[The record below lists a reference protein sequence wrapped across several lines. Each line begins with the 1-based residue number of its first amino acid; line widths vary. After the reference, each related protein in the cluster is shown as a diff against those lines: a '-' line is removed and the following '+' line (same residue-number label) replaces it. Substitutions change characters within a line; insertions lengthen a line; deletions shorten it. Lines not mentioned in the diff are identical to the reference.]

1 MIALGRSVSRKMW
14 AVMSDW
20 NFVVT
25 VLLALVVHLA
35 WRIDSGTWNPDIL
48 CAQLVGVAASMLAME
63 FWISS
68 RRRIS
73 NDVESATARTEGAG
87 VAQATE
93 SCFEGRTSPNR
104 TAIAGGRDRLSDGG
118 VDAVPDAGET
128 VGPPRR

>member
-1 MIALGRSVSRKMW
+1 MIAIRRSVFGKVW
-14 AVMSDW
+14 AVMLDW
-20 NFVVT
+20 SFVAT
-25 VLLALVVHLA
+25 ALLALVAHLA
-35 WRIDSGTWNPDIL
+35 WRIDSGTWNPGIL

-63 FWISS
+63 YWISS

-73 NDVESATARTEGAG
+73 NDVESATARPEEAG
-87 VAQATE
+87 GAQATE

-104 TAIAGGRDRLSDGG
+104 KAIAGGRNRLSDGG